1 MVTVNVFLFFKKI
14 IDKFLYI
21 LYIRYMS
28 KYKNIDIS
36 IERFSEI
43 FKALSNPNRLKIYLK
58 LLASCKAGEIHQV
71 TEEVCTCIG
80 ELGEDLGI
88 VPSTM
93 SHHIKELRRAGL
105 IQIRRQGQRIESWI
119 DKETIEEL
127 AAFFKDSLNE
137 L

>member
-1 MVTVNVFLFFKKI
+1 
-14 IDKFLYI
+14 
-21 LYIRYMS
+21 MS
-28 KYKNIDIS
+28 KYKNININ

-80 ELGEDLGI
+80 ELGENLGI

-127 AAFFKDSLNE
+127 AEFFKDSLNE